1 MREAHNEDNR
11 EDEVDLHGILPSHIL
26 ARAAA
31 FPISS
36 NPDTVDQRSSIHSLF
51 RYLPTTEKAHELRS
65 IYFKYAAWM

>member
-1 MREAHNEDNR
+1 MREVQSEDNR

-36 NPDTVDQRSSIHSLF
+36 SPDTVDQRSSIHSLF